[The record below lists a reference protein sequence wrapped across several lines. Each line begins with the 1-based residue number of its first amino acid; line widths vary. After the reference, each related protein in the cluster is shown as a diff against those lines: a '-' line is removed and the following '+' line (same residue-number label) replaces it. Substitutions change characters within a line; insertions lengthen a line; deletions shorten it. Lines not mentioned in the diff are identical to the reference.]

1 MSCKFTK
8 QVLSCQRCDMLFRT
22 VKTQFMLGFLVQ
34 NNKYSL
40 YKAKAKHSG
49 KKVAAIHELQ
59 SFLLTL
65 QFTTEY
71 FSTFYFMSF
80 IFDYILVILFHSSCI
95 HGCWVSF
102 GFFIFWGGGGRFS
115 GGGGNNNTAKCCID
129 LFCLLIHFTHIL
141 IGLLN
146 QCRNV
151 LQCVESC
158 RIFVL

>member
-1 MSCKFTK
+1 MGVGF
-8 QVLSCQRCDMLFRT
+8 L
-22 VKTQFMLGFLVQ
+22 LGFL
-34 NNKYSL
+34 
-40 YKAKAKHSG
+40 
-49 KKVAAIHELQ
+49 
-59 SFLLTL
+59 F
-65 QFTTEY
+65 
-71 FSTFYFMSF
+71 
-80 IFDYILVILFHSSCI
+80 
-95 HGCWVSF
+95 F
-102 GFFIFWGGGGRFS
+102 GGEGGGVS

>member
-1 MSCKFTK
+1 MG
-8 QVLSCQRCDMLFRT
+8 V
-22 VKTQFMLGFLVQ
+22 GFL
-34 NNKYSL
+34 L
-40 YKAKAKHSG
+40 
-49 KKVAAIHELQ
+49 
-59 SFLLTL
+59 SFL
-65 QFTTEY
+65 
-71 FSTFYFMSF
+71 
-80 IFDYILVILFHSSCI
+80 
-95 HGCWVSF
+95 
-102 GFFIFWGGGGRFS
+102 GGSDEAVFS

>member
-1 MSCKFTK
+1 MTCCLELLKHNLCLDF
-8 QVLSCQRCDMLFRT
+8 LCRT
-22 VKTQFMLGFLVQ
+22 T
-34 NNKYSL
+34 NIL
-40 YKAKAKHSG
+40 YIRQKHLG

-71 FSTFYFMSF
+71 FSTFYLMSF

-102 GFFIFWGGGGRFS
+102 CFWFVCFLGGGCSDEAIFS

-141 IGLLN
+141 IVGLSDIDLIN
-146 QCRNV
+146 
-151 LQCVESC
+151 QCVESC

>member
-1 MSCKFTK
+1 MTCCLELLKHNLCLDFLCRTTNILYIRQK
-8 QVLSCQRCDMLFRT
+8 QSTQEKRLLLF
-22 VKTQFMLGFLVQ
+22 M
-34 NNKYSL
+34 N
-40 YKAKAKHSG
+40 
-49 KKVAAIHELQ
+49 

-102 GFFIFWGGGGRFS
+102 GFFIFWGGGG
-115 GGGGNNNTAKCCID
+115 GNNNTAKCCID